1 MKHILSR
8 RAFLNGCTLL
18 AAAAAVSSLTSCGE
32 EEAKDSG
39 LAQIVVGSDSYPP
52 YIYLNNDGVPT
63 GIDVEIATEAF
74 RRMGYAARFEV
85 IDTIPVL
92 HGEAAARFVE
102 AADEALEKRG
112 SIDFSKQVAKARA
125 ILKRSKLYI

>member
-1 MKHILSR
+1 MHEVGIWNFFVEIQQKVNKKFGNVEIK
-8 RAFLNGCTLL
+8 AYFCTLN
-18 AAAAAVSSLTSCGE
+18 
-32 EEAKDSG
+32 K
-39 LAQIVVGSDSYPP
+39 
-52 YIYLNNDGVPT
+52 YITLKNKK
-63 GIDVEIATEAF
+63 IMAIEF
-74 RRMGYAARFEV
+74 K
-85 IDTIPVL
+85 TIPVL

>member
-1 MKHILSR
+1 MKVNKKLGNVEIK
-8 RAFLNGCTLL
+8 AYFCTLN
-18 AAAAAVSSLTSCGE
+18 
-32 EEAKDSG
+32 K
-39 LAQIVVGSDSYPP
+39 
-52 YIYLNNDGVPT
+52 YITLKNKK
-63 GIDVEIATEAF
+63 IMAIEF
-74 RRMGYAARFEV
+74 K
-85 IDTIPVL
+85 TIPVL